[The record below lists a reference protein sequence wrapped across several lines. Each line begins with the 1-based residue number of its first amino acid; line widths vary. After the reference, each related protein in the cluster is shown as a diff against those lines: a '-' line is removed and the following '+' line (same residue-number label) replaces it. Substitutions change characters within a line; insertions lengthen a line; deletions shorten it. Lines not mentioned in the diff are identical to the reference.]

1 MKTFTKKNCTF
12 FFLLLSFNLTWSQS
26 SLNRFLTPSDT
37 LNRPRRNAVLITESV
52 LFIGGVAK
60 INNLFVKDQ
69 LNSNFHLHNDNS
81 ASLGMDK
88 SAHIFVSY
96 HIGSYSSNM
105 LNWSGV
111 SKKKQLIYG
120 GGMGFVFLTTVELID
135 GFSQHGG
142 TSYGDIIANG
152 VGTTLFVSQELMWKE
167 QRIIPKF
174 SFKTADFISLS
185 PGQMKSRITQEFDG
199 QTFWL
204 SVNMHSFFK
213 DSKIPKWLNL
223 AVGYGVEGVGS
234 KETVFKSNAAN
245 QVGAYRQIYL
255 SLDVDL
261 TKIKTNSH
269 FLKTVFYVFN
279 SIKIPAPTIEYSSN
293 EGFRGHFL
301 YF

>member
-1 MKTFTKKNCTF
+1 MKTSAKTLVLIHLMILC
-12 FFLLLSFNLTWSQS
+12 FNLAWSQS
-26 SLNRFLTPSDT
+26 AVNTFLKPSDSLNIA
-37 LNRPRRNAVLITESV
+37 RRNAVIITESV
-52 LFIGGVAK
+52 LFIGGIIQ
-60 INNLFVKDQ
+60 INKPFEKDH
-69 LNSNFHLHNDNS
+69 LNSKFHFHNDNGT
-81 ASLGMDK
+81 SLGMDK
-88 SAHIFVSY
+88 SAHIFASY

-111 SKKKQLIYG
+111 SEKNQLIYG
-120 GGMGFVFLTTVELID
+120 AGMGFAFLTTVELID

-152 VGTTLFVSQELMWKE
+152 VGTTLYVSQELMWKE

-174 SFKTADFISLS
+174 SFKTADFICLS
-185 PGQMKSRITQEFDG
+185 PGQMKSRITKEFDG

-223 AVGYGVEGVGS
+223 AVGYGVEGVNS
-234 KETVFKSNAAN
+234 KNNAVN
-245 QVGAYRQIYL
+245 QLGPYRQIYL

-261 TKIKTNSH
+261 TKIKTDSH

-279 SIKIPAPTIEYSSN
+279 SIKIPAPTVEYSSRD
-293 EGFRGHFL
+293 GFKGHFL

>member
-1 MKTFTKKNCTF
+1 MKTYSKTLI
-12 FFLLLSFNLTWSQS
+12 LLHLMILCFNVAWSQS
-26 SLNRFLTPSDT
+26 AVNTFLKPSDSLNIAR
-37 LNRPRRNAVLITESV
+37 LNTVIITESV
-52 LFIGGVAK
+52 LFIGGVVQ
-60 INNLFVKDQ
+60 INKLFEKDH
-69 LNSNFHLHNDNS
+69 LNSNFHFYNDNG
-81 ASLGMDK
+81 ATLGMDK
-88 SAHIFVSY
+88 SAHVFASY

-120 GGMGFVFLTTVELID
+120 AGMGFAFLTTIELID
-135 GFSQHGG
+135 GFSQHSG

-167 QRIIPKF
+167 QRITPKF

-185 PGQMKSRITQEFDG
+185 PGQMKSRIMQEFDG

-204 SVNMHSFFK
+204 SVNMYSFFK

-223 AVGYGVEGVGS
+223 AVGYGVEGVDS
-234 KETVFKSNAAN
+234 KGAVFKNNAAN
-245 QVGAYRQIYL
+245 QLGPYRQIYL

-261 TKIKTNSH
+261 TKIKTDSH

-293 EGFRGHFL
+293 EGFKGHFL